1 MKHLY
6 VTLNF
11 QYRKLHLE
19 TNFNGGLNCLKW
31 QHDLMLSW
39 PLTVTP
45 HATFFPLISSHS
57 TVLKEGDA
65 KRKNDTEHM
74 ICDAISS

>member
-1 MKHLY
+1 MSK
-6 VTLNF
+6 VAT
-11 QYRKLHLE
+11 R
-19 TNFNGGLNCLKW
+19 FNAIVAT
-31 QHDLMLSW
+31 DL
-39 PLTVTP
+39 TP